1 MKLSDSVFSDDYFF
15 IVGISALLTP
25 ELIDE
30 NYTIVDVDESL
41 LQRSTEYL
49 FPGRKIIGIYHQ

>member
-49 FPGRKIIGIYHQ
+49 FPGRKIIA